1 MGDIMNSA
9 EQRKIVAKFA
19 VVIVSIILVLLCYSY
34 LLPRTE
40 VEIDTVYHSS
50 YSGLFVQSKVSNTGT
65 NPITDLK
72 VKLAVW
78 NSTEL
83 LQTETHYPGVLN
95 AKQSVKLPVLIFDG
109 PHADSYEL
117 IISMEFNSEEGK
129 QVLNYNYKIADYG
142 NLAWHDQY
150 FSF

>member
-1 MGDIMNSA
+1 MNSA

-19 VVIVSIILVLLCYSY
+19 AVVVSIILVLLCYSY

-109 PHADSYEL
+109 PHADSYDL

>member
-1 MGDIMNSA
+1 MNSV
-9 EQRKIVAKFA
+9 EQRKIIAKFA
-19 VVIVSIILVLLCYSY
+19 VVIVSVLLILICYSY
-34 LLPRTE
+34 ILPRTE
-40 VEIDTVYHSS
+40 FEIDTVYHSS

-65 NPITDLK
+65 KEITDLK

-83 LQTETHYPGVLN
+83 LESETHYPGVLN

-117 IISMEFNSEEGK
+117 IISMEFNSDEGK